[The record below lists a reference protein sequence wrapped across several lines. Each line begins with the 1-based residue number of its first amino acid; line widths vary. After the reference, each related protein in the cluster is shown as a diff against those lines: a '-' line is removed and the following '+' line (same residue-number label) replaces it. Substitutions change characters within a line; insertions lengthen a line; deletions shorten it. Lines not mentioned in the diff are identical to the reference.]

1 VGEEERVSE
10 QVGVDGGPVARVDAR
25 SSGKGPREPEG
36 EIQLKPP
43 RPKKG
48 GELRKKWVEKRS
60 TSMRKKREK

>member
-1 VGEEERVSE
+1 
-10 QVGVDGGPVARVDAR
+10 VDAR
-25 SSGKGPREPEG
+25 SSGKGRREPGG